1 MKQVEKIWAE
11 LSAKAQEVETPQEV
25 ELSEEQKV
33 ELASVQIVEQLFE
46 EGRQWLQGYKGDV
59 KKMQSIAADK
69 NKEAAKLA
77 SKMEQGAESLLKSAE
92 KIGMSANDF
101 PEAEATLK
109 FAEKIAELQNAFAR
123 VAVMITKELT

>member
-33 ELASVQIVEQLFE
+33 ELASVKIVEQLFD
-46 EGRQWLQGYKGDV
+46 EGREWLRGYKDDV
-59 KKMQSIAADK
+59 KKLQSIAAGK
-69 NKEAAKLA
+69 NREAAKLA
-77 SKMEQGAESLLKSAE
+77 SKMEQGAESLLNSVE
-92 KIGMSANDF
+92 KIGMSENDF
-101 PEAEATLK
+101 PEVGATLK
-109 FAEKIAELQNAFAR
+109 AAGKIAELQNAFAR

>member
-25 ELSEEQKV
+25 EL
-33 ELASVQIVEQLFE
+33 ASVKIVEQLFE

-109 FAEKIAELQNAFAR
+109 FAGKIAELQNAFAR